1 MGDVLSQGITR
12 LTGSKRAT
20 SPNRAV
26 GVCVKSASRY
36 YSPITQ
42 LSASSSAPDSSPEA
56 SPVPWIGCTPLEP
69 PSCSGGIKKNV
80 GNLAFFYDTF
90 FSTRRSGS
98 PWPVHFAYRMRQA
111 PLPRYPSLVAILHAA
126 TTIHHVLSILLSRFF
141 SFSTFS
147 IPLSPLYTTYEYVYY
162 VAPRPPDAKK
172 EQIRPAC
179 GPLGTGTCCHD
190 G

>member
-1 MGDVLSQGITR
+1 M
-12 LTGSKRAT
+12 
-20 SPNRAV
+20 
-26 GVCVKSASRY
+26 
-36 YSPITQ
+36 
-42 LSASSSAPDSSPEA
+42 
-56 SPVPWIGCTPLEP
+56 
-69 PSCSGGIKKNV
+69 

-172 EQIRPAC
+172 KNSARVWPTRHRHVLSRWINVSRVRAVAHPLISIQLDRRTLFGLFDNVTCLATRFSWPAEYS
-179 GPLGTGTCCHD
+179 GKVGE
-190 G
+190 